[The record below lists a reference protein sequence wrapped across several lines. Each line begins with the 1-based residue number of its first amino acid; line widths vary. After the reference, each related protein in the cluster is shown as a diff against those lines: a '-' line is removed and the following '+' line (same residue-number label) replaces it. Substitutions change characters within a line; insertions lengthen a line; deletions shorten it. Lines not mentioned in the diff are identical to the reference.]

1 MTAAFLLLADSGKL
15 SFRSP
20 ELWVYLLGLSVL
32 LVVALRRVVASQDP
46 LKDEVYRRTVAVE
59 HVQSGVIWVNSDGK
73 VSSVNASFATTLGG
87 DPKNICGRDWYD
99 IFAPRDRSKMG
110 EAYSQML
117 LLGKANVEAHGRRL
131 DGSYSALEVLMVAI
145 HDHKMRFMGHHCL
158 ILDRTRERVLEA
170 QLAELTKKLALPSNA
185 GR

>member
-1 MTAAFLLLADSGKL
+1 MTPALLLLGTSGKL
-15 SFRSP
+15 TFRSP

-32 LVVALRRVVASQDP
+32 LVVALRRVIASQDP

-59 HVQSGVIWVNSDGK
+59 HVQSGVVWVSADGK
-73 VSSVNASFATTLGG
+73 VSSVNASFANTLGG
-87 DPKNICGRDWYD
+87 EPKSICGHEWYE
-99 IFAPRDRSKMG
+99 IFAPRDRSKME

-117 LLGKANVEAHGRRL
+117 LLGKANVQVHGRRL

-145 HDHKMRFMGHHCL
+145 HDHKMRFIGHHCL

-170 QLAELTKKLALPSNA
+170 QIEELTKKLEHHSSVA
-185 GR
+185 R